1 MLHRNKWAVLVL
13 TCLPFANGCSN
24 MNNTQADALGGGAIG
39 AAAGALIDRRN
50 PVAGAAVGGVLGAAT
65 GAAVGSSADADDRR
79 VKAAQAIAAAQP
91 APITLDQIAEMVH
104 HGIGDQVICDRI
116 RASGYAYNLTVEQIK
131 WLHDNG
137 VSDLVIGE
145 MQRPR
150 YYGAP
155 PPPYGP
161 GPYEGV
167 YVVPPPPG
175 PVIVGPAVG
184 IGYGWYGR
192 GWR

>member
-65 GAAVGSSADADDRR
+65 GAAVGSSADADERR
-79 VKAAQAIAAAQP
+79 VKAAQAIAASQP
-91 APITLDQIAEMVH
+91 APITLEQIADMVH
-104 HGIGDQVICDRI
+104 HGIGDQVICDKI
-116 RASGYAYNLTVEQIK
+116 RTSGYAYNLSVEQIK
-131 WLHDNG
+131 WLHDTG
-137 VSDLVIGE
+137 VSDIVISE
-145 MQRPR
+145 MQRPHG
-150 YYGAP
+150 YGGP
-155 PPPYGP
+155 RTPYGP
-161 GPYEGV
+161 GAYDPV
-167 YVVPPPPG
+167 YVVPPPG
-175 PVIVGPAVG
+175 PVIVGPTIG
-184 IGYGWYGR
+184 IGGAWYGR